1 MGVTQF
7 EAKGFLTNAGNPVS
21 GQRAIKDFPFLS
33 ATFSASVEGQEDIR
47 ETQDGNCKPVVV
59 QTIDD
64 GQTWQAEFSAESIT
78 ARVLELAM
86 GEEWALTGSYVYY
99 PSFRGTV
106 AADGSFINIPN
117 LGTTLTAADI
127 SVSVLETGAYGP
139 GGQALEVATTG
150 SATATKVIL
159 TPADSKLQFTT
170 AYAGKTI
177 KYAPKKT
184 LVNAHTLGIEETYE
198 LLTSFR
204 FMGQLCSDNPNEKI
218 IVDTDLQAILEPEF
232 TFGGGKPEITLTYK
246 CVAINGARSPIRFIM
261 PAVV

>member
-7 EAKGFLTNAGNPVS
+7 EAKGFLTNAGNPVA
-21 GQRAIKDFPFLS
+21 GQRAVKDFPFLS

-86 GEEWALTGSYVYY
+86 GEEWTVTGSYTYY
-99 PSFRGTV
+99 PSFRAVV
-106 AADGSFINIPN
+106 AADGSVTDAVNI
-117 LGTTLTAADI
+117 LSSLTPADI
-127 SVSVLETGAYGP
+127 SVSVLETGSYGA
-139 GGQALEVATTG
+139 GGQALEVLATGT
-150 SATATKVIL
+150 ATATAVVL
-159 TPADSKLQFTT
+159 TAATGKLQFATS
-170 AYAGKTI
+170 YVGKTI

-184 LVNAHTLGIEETYE
+184 LTNPHTLGIAATYE

-204 FMGQLCSDNPNEKI
+204 FVGQLCSDNPNEKI

-261 PAVV
+261 PAIV